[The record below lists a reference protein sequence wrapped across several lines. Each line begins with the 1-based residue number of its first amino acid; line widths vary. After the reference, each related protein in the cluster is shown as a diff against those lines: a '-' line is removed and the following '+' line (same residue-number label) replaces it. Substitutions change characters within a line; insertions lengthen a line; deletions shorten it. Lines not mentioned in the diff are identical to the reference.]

1 MGTKAEG
8 PGPARRRS
16 GVGSRAWDAV
26 AEWLLPDP
34 TARVER
40 ALREFNKRS
49 DQGEQGSGKK
59 PS

>member
-1 MGTKAEG
+1 MVGGDEG
-8 PGPARRRS
+8 SPDKRS
-16 GVGSRAWDAV
+16 GLVSRAWDAV
-26 AEWLLPDP
+26 AEWMFPDP

-40 ALREFNKRS
+40 ALGEFRAGS